1 MKRTEK
7 DSIYFSIQELVCHY
21 LDLKKEYIMS
31 SLVDDLYY
39 LKKNRLENEYYE
51 AYNFLHNLLWYLN
64 SDGSIEPATLL
75 GNIYNPIEINFIDI
89 LKQIYKVYKSK

>member
-1 MKRTEK
+1 MERTEK

-21 LDLKKEYIMS
+21 LDLKKEDIML
-31 SLVDDLYY
+31 SLTDDLNY

-64 SDGSIEPATLL
+64 SDGNTEPATLL
-75 GNIYNPIEINFIDI
+75 GNICIPIEINFMDI
-89 LKQIYKVYKSK
+89 LKRIFKVYKS